1 MYEEIMDHGAGRPK
15 RKNDPAAL
23 RARVLDTAFALL
35 QAQGYNATG
44 VQEIA
49 AAARV
54 TGGALH
60 HHFPSKK
67 ALGLAVIRERVA
79 TAVEE
84 TWLEPVQS
92 ARTARDGIRDV
103 FADLAKELDRSGS
116 VRGCPVNNLTLELA
130 FADPDFRAELR
141 SIFDL
146 WRQTLAAKIRDEAP
160 GDADRLATMVVAS
173 YSGAMAIAKVE
184 QRGEPL
190 RQCAK
195 ELDRLL

>member
-1 MYEEIMDHGAGRPK
+1 MDHGAGRPK

-103 FADLAKELDRSGS
+103 FADLAKELDRGGS

-173 YSGAMAIAKVE
+173 YSGTMAIAKVE
-184 QRGEPL
+184 QCGEPL

>member
-1 MYEEIMDHGAGRPK
+1 MDPGAVRAK

-23 RARVLDTAFALL
+23 RARVLDTAFNLF

-49 AAARV
+49 AAAGV

-67 ALGLAVIRERVA
+67 SLGLAVIRERVA
-79 TAVEE
+79 QAVEE
-84 TWLEPVQS
+84 TWIDPILRG
-92 ARTARDGIRDV
+92 RTSRAAIGGV
-103 FADLAKELDRSGS
+103 FAKLANELDRNGA

-130 FADPDFRAELR
+130 FAEPDFRSELR
-141 SIFDL
+141 AVFDR
-146 WRQTLAAKIRDEAP
+146 WRQTLATKLGEDGRN
-160 GDADRLATMVVAS
+160 DADRLATMVIAS

-190 RQCAK
+190 RQCAE

>member
-1 MYEEIMDHGAGRPK
+1 MYEEQMDPGAVRAK

-23 RARVLDTAFALL
+23 RARVLDTAFNLF

-49 AAARV
+49 AAAGV

-67 ALGLAVIRERVA
+67 SLGLAVIRERVA
-79 TAVEE
+79 QAVEE
-84 TWLEPVQS
+84 TWIDPILRG
-92 ARTARDGIRDV
+92 RTSRAAIGGV
-103 FADLAKELDRSGS
+103 FAKLANELDRNGA

-130 FADPDFRAELR
+130 FAEPDFRSELR
-141 SIFDL
+141 AVFDR
-146 WRQTLAAKIRDEAP
+146 WRQTLATKLGEDGRN
-160 GDADRLATMVVAS
+160 DADRLATMVIAS

-190 RQCAK
+190 RQCAE